1 MEGGVVQKLLENKAM
16 IQAII
21 LGDTPEDQIKNPI
34 HRRLIEKIHKGA
46 TGDIPTLR
54 SKEINLVIKHMNE
67 VNGVLKCIPVKNLSD
82 LKYAAIEVH
91 YRSAKRLVSKEIKL

>member
-1 MEGGVVQKLLENKAM
+1 MEAGVVQKLLQNKAM

-46 TGDIPTLR
+46 KGDIPTLR
-54 SKEINLVIKHMNE
+54 SKEINLVIKHMIE
-67 VNGVLKCIPVKNLSD
+67 VSGVLKCIPVKNLSD

-91 YRSAKRLVSKEIKL
+91 YWFAKRLVSKEIKL